1 MIVALSGQFS
11 ELSGF
16 MRRLQKFGDTSRR
29 IAVELA
35 PKTSALV
42 GESFTAQASPEGVGW
57 PATKS
62 GAPAFGGGDPLGY
75 VLSRVVGKSSV
86 RTTVLFPLH
95 FHQDGTHRIGRKRGR
110 AIASKIVGG
119 YARSV
124 LAQHGLKGAAPRQR
138 KGESDAAFAARVERF
153 ARAKA
158 VRKEAQFAAKKHAT
172 LAIAEARTA
181 GGWHDPPRP
190 MIPDEGDPIPSRWI
204 ETITETARP
213 ILAEIGAT

>member
-1 MIVALSGQFS
+1 VTVALSGQFS

-16 MRRLQKFGDTSRR
+16 LRRLQKFSEKSRE
-29 IAVELA
+29 IAIRLA
-35 PKTSALV
+35 PEVSELV
-42 GESFTAQASPEGVGW
+42 HESFEMQASPEGVAW
-57 PATKS
+57 PRTKS
-62 GAPAFGGGDPLGY
+62 GAPAFEGKAPMGH
-75 VLSRVVGKSSV
+75 VLSRVVGKSSI

-110 AIASKIVGG
+110 AIASKITGG

-158 VRKEAQFAAKKHAT
+158 VRKEAQLAAKKHAAA
-172 LAIAEARTA
+172 AIAEARTA

-190 MIPDEGDPIPSRWI
+190 MIPGENDPIPARWV